1 LVKNGELSRF
11 FQHGNS
17 VDYILVGLM
26 EKKIGSRGLVFEPH
40 KKAIIDFFE
49 VVDAIHFEE
58 DVG

>member
-1 LVKNGELSRF
+1 
-11 FQHGNS
+11 
-17 VDYILVGLM
+17 M

-58 DVG
+58 DVGWSMLANARLEYQTVS